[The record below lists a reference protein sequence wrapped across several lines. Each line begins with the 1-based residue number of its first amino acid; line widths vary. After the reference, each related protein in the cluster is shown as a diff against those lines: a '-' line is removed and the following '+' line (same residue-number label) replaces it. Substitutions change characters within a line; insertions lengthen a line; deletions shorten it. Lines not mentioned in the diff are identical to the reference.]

1 MDYFER
7 NVESIRFGKRKKK
20 RRRKNEGKGKDLWVQ
35 TFPRDDAHSGAHA
48 ATSGMKYVFHRAA
61 KFTTSNVAQR
71 VSQCELASDVKLSF
85 FVLLFSA
92 LSLEGGVG
100 KRHLFLVLCVCGL
113 WVAAHRKRYLCP
125 RP

>member
-20 RRRKNEGKGKDLWVQ
+20 KEKTKGKEKIYGSKLSHETTPTQ
-35 TFPRDDAHSGAHA
+35 GAHA
-48 ATSGMKYVFHRAA
+48 GTSGMKYVFHRAA

-85 FVLLFSA
+85 FVLLFSS

-100 KRHLFLVLCVCGL
+100 TRHLFLVLCVWAVGG
-113 WVAAHRKRYLCP
+113 RT
-125 RP
+125 